1 MTEIKKQEKNKVY
14 FDLTVPHEEIKEA
27 ESKVY
32 KRNKNYFNVPGFRK
46 GHAPKK
52 IIEQFYGSGIF
63 FEDALNEVLPKIYQD
78 ALEELELEVIDQPE
92 IDIDEENFDR
102 SKDLIVEVSVEIKP
116 EVVLGDY
123 KGLEI
128 EAVPDEVPDE
138 MIENEID
145 KQRHLNARH
154 INIDD
159 RAAEDGDKVNIDFE
173 GKVDGVAFEGGSAED
188 QELELGSGSFIP
200 GFEEGIVGHEIGET
214 FDIDV
219 KFPEDYFNEDLKG
232 KDAVFTITLN
242 SIAVEELPEVDDEF
256 IKDISEFDTVDE
268 YKADLKKQK
277 TEEVEANAKNIRMDR
292 ALEAAAANAKVDV
305 PEVMV
310 NNAIDEQIRSMDNN
324 MRSQGLQLEQ
334 YLQMLGQ
341 SLDDFKDSMRPDAEK
356 EVLKS
361 LVLEAI
367 VEAEKFEIS
376 DDEVEAYAREMSERY
391 FKGDEDKQEEMIKTM
406 MESNKD
412 LMKSDLERKKAVEL
426 LVDNAKEVEGL
437 NKDESEEA

>member
-14 FDLTVPHEEIKEA
+14 FDLTVPHEEIKKA
-27 ESKVY
+27 ESNAY

-46 GHAPKK
+46 GRAPKK

-78 ALEELELEVIDQPE
+78 ALEELKLDVIDQPE
-92 IDIDEENFDR
+92 IDFDEENFDR
-102 SKDLIVEVSVEIKP
+102 SKDLVVEVSVEVKP

-128 EAVPDEVPDE
+128 EAVPDEVSDE

-173 GKVDGVAFEGGSAED
+173 GKVDGEVFEGGSAED

-200 GFEEGIVGHEIGET
+200 GFEEAIVGHEIGET

-256 IKDISEFDTVDE
+256 IKDISEFDTVEE
-268 YKADLKKQK
+268 YKADLLKQK

-310 NNAIDEQIRSMDNN
+310 NNAIDEQIRNMDNN
-324 MRSQGLQLEQ
+324 MHSQGLQLEQ

-356 EVLKS
+356 DVLKS

-412 LMKSDLERKKAVEL
+412 LLKSDLERKKAIEL

-437 NKDESEEA
+437 NKDENEEA

>member
-128 EAVPDEVPDE
+128 EAVPDEVSDE

>member
-128 EAVPDEVPDE
+128 EAVPDEVSDE

-219 KFPEDYFNEDLKG
+219 SFPEDYFNEELKG

-310 NNAIDEQIRSMDNN
+310 NNAIDEQIRNMDNN

-367 VEAEKFEIS
+367 VEAEKFEIT

>member
-128 EAVPDEVPDE
+128 EAVPDEVSDE

-292 ALEAAAANAKVDV
+292 ALEAAAANATVDV

-426 LVDNAKEVEGL
+426 LADNAKEVEGL

>member
-14 FDLTVPHEEIKEA
+14 FDLTVPYAEIKEA

-78 ALEELELEVIDQPE
+78 ALEELKLEVIDQPE

-116 EVVLGDY
+116 EVVLGEY

-128 EAVPDEVPDE
+128 EAVPDEVSDE
-138 MIENEID
+138 MIDNEID

-200 GFEEGIVGHEIGET
+200 GFEEAIVGHEIGET

-219 KFPEDYFNEDLKG
+219 KFPEDYFNEELKG

-310 NNAIDEQIRSMDNN
+310 NNAIDEQIRNMDNN

-341 SLDDFKDSMRPDAEK
+341 SLDDFKNSMRPDAEK

-367 VEAEKFEIS
+367 VAAEKFEIT

-391 FKGDEDKQEEMIKTM
+391 FKGDEDKQEEMVKTM

>member
-27 ESKVY
+27 ESRVY

-128 EAVPDEVPDE
+128 EAVPDEVSDE

-173 GKVDGVAFEGGSAED
+173 GKVDGEAFEGGSAED

-341 SLDDFKDSMRPDAEK
+341 SLEDFKNSMRPDAEK

>member
-116 EVVLGDY
+116 VVVLGDY

-128 EAVPDEVPDE
+128 EAVPDEVSDE

>member
-128 EAVPDEVPDE
+128 EAVPDEVSDE

-219 KFPEDYFNEDLKG
+219 SFPEDYFNEDLKG

-334 YLQMLGQ
+334 YPQMLGQ

>member
-1 MTEIKKQEKNKVY
+1 MTEIKKQEKNKVF

-46 GHAPKK
+46 GHVPKK
-52 IIEQFYGSGIF
+52 IVEQFYGEGIF

-78 ALEELELEVIDQPE
+78 ALKELELDVIDQPE

-102 SKDLIVEVSVEIKP
+102 SKDLVVAVSVEVKP
-116 EVVLGDY
+116 EVVLGEY

-128 EAVPDEVPDE
+128 EAVPTEVSDE
-138 MIENEID
+138 MIDNEID
-145 KQRHLNARH
+145 KQRHLNARR

-159 RAAEDGDKVNIDFE
+159 RAAEEGDKVNIDFV
-173 GKVDGVAFEGGSAED
+173 GKVDGVAFDGGTAED

-200 GFEEGIVGHEIGET
+200 GFEEGIVGHEVGEA
-214 FDIDV
+214 FDIEV
-219 KFPEDYFNEDLKG
+219 SFPEDYHSEELKG
-232 KDAVFTITLN
+232 KDAVFSITLN

-268 YKADLKKQK
+268 YKEDLKKQK
-277 TEEVEANAKNIRMDR
+277 AEEVEANAKNIRMDR
-292 ALEAAAANAKVDV
+292 VLEAAAANAKVDV
-305 PEVMV
+305 PDVMV
-310 NNAIDEQIRSMDNN
+310 KNAIDEQIRNMDNN
-324 MRSQGLQLEQ
+324 MRSQGIQLEQ

-341 SLDDFKDSMRPDAEK
+341 SLDDFKDSMRPDAER

-367 VEAEKFEIS
+367 VAAEKFEVT
-376 DDEVEAYAREMSERY
+376 DDELEAYAREMSERY
-391 FKGDEDKQEEMIKTM
+391 FKGDEDKLEEMVKTM
-406 MESNKD
+406 MESNKEV
-412 LMKSDLERKKAVEL
+412 MISDLERKKAVEL
-426 LVDNAKEVEGL
+426 LVDSAKEVEGL
-437 NKDESEEA
+437 NKEEEEA

>member
-128 EAVPDEVPDE
+128 EAVPDEVSDE

-200 GFEEGIVGHEIGET
+200 GFEEGIIGHEIGET

>member
-78 ALEELELEVIDQPE
+78 ALEELKLEVIDQPE

-128 EAVPDEVPDE
+128 EAVPDEVSDE

>member
-128 EAVPDEVPDE
+128 EAVPDEVSDE

-341 SLDDFKDSMRPDAEK
+341 SLEDFKDSMRPDAEK

>member
-27 ESKVY
+27 ESRVY

-78 ALEELELEVIDQPE
+78 ALEELKLEVIDQPE

-102 SKDLIVEVSVEIKP
+102 SKDLIVEVSVEVKP

-128 EAVPDEVPDE
+128 EAVPDEVSDE

-173 GKVDGVAFEGGSAED
+173 GKVDGEAFEGGSAED

-341 SLDDFKDSMRPDAEK
+341 SLEDFKNSMRPDAEK

>member
-128 EAVPDEVPDE
+128 EAVPDEVSDE

-376 DDEVEAYAREMSERY
+376 DDEVEAYAREMSEHY

>member
-1 MTEIKKQEKNKVY
+1 MREIKKQEKNKVY

-128 EAVPDEVPDE
+128 EAVPDEVSDE

>member
-128 EAVPDEVPDE
+128 EAVPDEVSDE

-219 KFPEDYFNEDLKG
+219 SFPEDYFNEDLKG

>member
-78 ALEELELEVIDQPE
+78 ALEELKLEVIDQPE

-128 EAVPDEVPDE
+128 EAVPDEVSDE

-219 KFPEDYFNEDLKG
+219 SFPEDYFNEDLKG

>member
-128 EAVPDEVPDE
+128 EAVPDEVSDE

-145 KQRHLNARH
+145 KQCHLNARH

>member
-128 EAVPDEVPDE
+128 EAVPDEVSDE

-200 GFEEGIVGHEIGET
+200 GFEEGIVSHEIGET

>member
-128 EAVPDEVPDE
+128 EAVPAEVSDE

>member
-14 FDLTVPHEEIKEA
+14 FDLTVPHEEIKKA
-27 ESKVY
+27 ESNAY

-46 GHAPKK
+46 GRAPKK

-78 ALEELELEVIDQPE
+78 ALEELKLDVIDQPE
-92 IDIDEENFDR
+92 IDFDEENFDR
-102 SKDLIVEVSVEIKP
+102 SKDLVVEVSVEVKP

-128 EAVPDEVPDE
+128 EAVPDEVSDE

-159 RAAEDGDKVNIDFE
+159 RTAEDGDKVNIDFE
-173 GKVDGVAFEGGSAED
+173 GKVDGEVFEGGSAED

-200 GFEEGIVGHEIGET
+200 GFEEAIVGHEIGET

-242 SIAVEELPEVDDEF
+242 SIAVEELLEVDDEF
-256 IKDISEFDTVDE
+256 IKDISEFDTVEE
-268 YKADLKKQK
+268 YKADLLKQK

-310 NNAIDEQIRSMDNN
+310 NNAIDEQIRNMDNN

-356 EVLKS
+356 DVLKS

-376 DDEVEAYAREMSERY
+376 DDEVETYAREMSERY

-412 LMKSDLERKKAVEL
+412 LLKSDLERKKAIEL

-437 NKDESEEA
+437 NKDENEEA